1 MKTIFSLIFTLAL
14 VTGFAQN
21 KKKQKAE
28 AVQTTKP
35 AETEAQAP
43 VQSPTQQQEPQV
55 SPITEHF
62 LRKYS
67 IATRWNDVEVAKD
80 ALYDVI
86 TENPQNDS
94 LIYSLAVSYY
104 ESQKYASAVLISQD
118 LLIRDQKNLSFL
130 ELSAASFEG
139 LGLKDKALPHYETMY
154 LLSNNLSALYKMA
167 FLQYDLKRFAECKTN
182 ADILLSKPDLANQ
195 KVVFNDAQ
203 GSPKEYPMKV
213 SVLNLK
219 GMMAQEEGNKVEA
232 KKLFTEALTGAADFL
247 PAKQNLAKLK

>member
-1 MKTIFSLIFTLAL
+1 MKIIFSLLFTLVL
-14 VTGFAQN
+14 VTGFSQN

-28 AVQTTKP
+28 AVQPVKP
-35 AETEAQAP
+35 AETEVQAP
-43 VQSPTQQQEPQV
+43 VQTTPPQQEPQL
-55 SPITEHF
+55 SPLTEHF
-62 LRKYS
+62 LRKHA
-67 IATRWNDVEVAKD
+67 IAIRWNDMDVAKD

-94 LIYSLAVSYY
+94 LIYTLAISYY
-104 ESQKYASAVLISQD
+104 ENQKYASAVLIAKD
-118 LLIRDQKNLSFL
+118 LLTRDQKNLNFL

-182 ADILLSKPDLANQ
+182 ADILLSKSDLANQ

-203 GSPKEYPMKV
+203 NNQKEYPMKV

-219 GMMAQEEGNKVEA
+219 GMIAQEEGNKVEA
-232 KKLFTEALTGAADFL
+232 KKLFTEALTLAADFL
-247 PAKQNLAKLK
+247 PAKQALAKLK

>member
-1 MKTIFSLIFTLAL
+1 MKTIFSLLFTLVL
-14 VTGFAQN
+14 ITGFAQN
-21 KKKQKAE
+21 KKKQKSEPVQSTKPTETEAPA
-28 AVQTTKP
+28 AVQT
-35 AETEAQAP
+35 AP
-43 VQSPTQQQEPQV
+43 QQQESQL

-67 IATRWNDVEVAKD
+67 IATRWNDMDVAKD

-94 LIYSLAVSYY
+94 LIYALALSYY

-167 FLQYDLKRFAECKTN
+167 FLQYDLKRLAESKTN
-182 ADILLSKPDLANQ
+182 ADILLSKTDLASQ

-203 GSPKEYPMKV
+203 GNPKEYPMKV

-219 GMMAQEEGNKVEA
+219 ALIALDGGDKPAA
-232 KKLFTEALTGAADFL
+232 KKLFEEVLAQAPDFL

>member
-1 MKTIFSLIFTLAL
+1 MKTILSLLFTLVL
-14 VTGFAQN
+14 VTGFSQN
-21 KKKQKAE
+21 KKKQKVE
-28 AVQTTKP
+28 PVQSTKP
-35 AETEAQAP
+35 AETDAQAP
-43 VQSPTQQQEPQV
+43 VQTAPAQQEPQL

-67 IATRWNDVEVAKD
+67 IAMRWNDMDVAKD

-118 LLIRDQKNLSFL
+118 LLIRNQKNVSFL
-130 ELSAASFEG
+130 ELCAASFEG
-139 LGLKDKALPHYETMY
+139 LGLKDKALPNYETMY
-154 LLSNNLSALYKMA
+154 LLTNNLSALYKMA

-182 ADILLSKPDLANQ
+182 SDILLSKPDLANQ
-195 KVVFNDAQ
+195 KVVYNDAQ
-203 GSPKEYPMKV
+203 GNPKEYPMKV

-219 GMMAQEEGNKVEA
+219 GMVAQEEGNKVEA
-232 KKLFTEALTGAADFL
+232 KKLFTEALALAADFL

>member
-1 MKTIFSLIFTLAL
+1 MKTIFSLLFTLAL
-14 VTGFAQN
+14 VTAFAQN

-28 AVQTTKP
+28 AVQPTKL

-43 VQSPTQQQEPQV
+43 VQSPPPQQEPQV

-203 GSPKEYPMKV
+203 GNPKEYPMKV

-232 KKLFTEALTGAADFL
+232 KKLFTEALTLAADFL

>member
-1 MKTIFSLIFTLAL
+1 MKTILSLLLTLVL
-14 VTGFAQN
+14 VTSFAQN

-28 AVQTTKP
+28 AVQPAKP
-35 AETEAQAP
+35 AETEVQAP
-43 VQSPTQQQEPQV
+43 VQTPPPPQEPQL

-67 IATRWNDVEVAKD
+67 IATRWNDPDVARD

-94 LIYSLAVSYY
+94 LIYSLALSYY
-104 ESQKYASAVLISQD
+104 DDGKYASAVLISQD
-118 LLIRDQKNLSFL
+118 LLVRNQKNLSFL
-130 ELSAASFEG
+130 ELCAASFEG

-154 LLSNNLSALYKMA
+154 LLSNSLSALYKMA

-182 ADILLSKPDLANQ
+182 LEILLSKTDLANQ

-203 GSPKEYPMKV
+203 NNQKEYPMKV

-219 GMMAQEEGNKVEA
+219 GMIAQEEGNKPEA
-232 KKLFTEALTGAADFL
+232 KKLYTEALALAADFL
-247 PAKQNLAKLK
+247 PAKQGLAKLK